1 MHYFCKND
9 RNMFST
15 AQIEILDMMS
25 HVHEQNDFVAIRN
38 MISDYFAKKADKAIE
53 KMWDNG
59 KIDLNTID
67 SWKNEHMR
75 TPYIS

>member
-1 MHYFCKND
+1 
-9 RNMFST
+9 MFST

-25 HVHEQNDFVAIRN
+25 HVNEQNDFVAIRN

-75 TPYIS
+75 TPYNA

>member
-1 MHYFCKND
+1 
-9 RNMFST
+9 MFST

-25 HVHEQNDFVAIRN
+25 HVNEQNDFVAIRN